1 MALKETAII
10 ASDSNK
16 IIDIRQNQDNS
27 YCINTEIQS
36 EGGLDICE
44 MVFTGNNSYSTMIEV
59 LEKLYNISEKYIE
72 IALENDNS

>member
-1 MALKETAII
+1 
-10 ASDSNK
+10 
-16 IIDIRQNQDNS
+16 
-27 YCINTEIQS
+27 
-36 EGGLDICE
+36 